1 MNPDDVMLG
10 VVVQSILLV
19 EDSIRYYSTYLPA
32 IYKLVLQ
39 QSAEFLKEALN
50 EQQQMLR
57 KRGLPKILLAT
68 NYEESVMLYERYKL
82 NLLGV
87 ISDVGFVLHKND
99 PADREKLDAG
109 IDLCRLIKS
118 DDPHMPFLL
127 QSSQESMRKT
137 AEELGVG
144 FVVKYSKTLLIE
156 LSDYISE
163 EFAFG
168 DFVFRDPGSGEVIGR
183 ARDLRDMQRLVQ
195 EIPEEVLLYYTSR
208 RVCSNPFPRAIF
220 RRWTGSAS
228 SLPKRLPNTASYRGT
243 AWSRIST
250 RRPITATSGLPVSV
264 RGRWGER
271 PEDWPSSTIC
281 CSVTTS
287 TINTR
292 ESK

>member
-1 MNPDDVMLG
+1 
-10 VVVQSILLV
+10 
-19 EDSIRYYSTYLPA
+19 
-32 IYKLVLQ
+32 
-39 QSAEFLKEALN
+39 
-50 EQQQMLR
+50 
-57 KRGLPKILLAT
+57 
-68 NYEESVMLYERYKL
+68 MLYERYKR

-99 PADREKLDAG
+99 PADSEKLDAG

-208 RVCSNPFPRAIF
+208 NRLSKWMYSRGLFRLAGMFKSVSESHFPTVDGLREFIAKAITEYRIVQGHGVVAHF
-220 RRWTGSAS
+220 DAQTYNRYIWFARIGEGS
-228 SLPKRLPNTASYRGT
+228 L
-243 AWSRIST
+243 
-250 RRPITATSGLPVSV
+250 
-264 RGRWGER
+264 GER